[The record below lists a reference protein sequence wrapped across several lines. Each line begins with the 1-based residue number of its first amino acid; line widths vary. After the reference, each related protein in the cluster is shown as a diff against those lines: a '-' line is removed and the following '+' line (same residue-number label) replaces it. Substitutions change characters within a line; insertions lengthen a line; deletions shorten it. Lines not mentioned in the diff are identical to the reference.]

1 MELDRVSPRGWLIV
15 FLLSCFM
22 LINFADKAVLGLAAV
37 PIMRELGLDHTQF
50 GLIGTSF
57 FAFFS
62 LSAVLVGFL
71 ANRVPTRWVLFGMA
85 LSWALVQ
92 LPMVLPVG
100 LAGLAANR
108 LLLGLGE

>member
-22 LINFADKAVLGLAAV
+22 RINFADKAVLGLAAV

-62 LSAVLVGFL
+62 LSAVVVGFL
-71 ANRVPTRWVLFGMA
+71 ANRVPTRWVLGWRCPGRWC
-85 LSWALVQ
+85 SC
-92 LPMVLPVG
+92 
-100 LAGLAANR
+100 R
-108 LLLGLGE
+108 